1 MEPDRYE
8 SNNKL
13 YILGIICLISALSLF
28 FFSLYIAP
36 FLIWHLNYE
45 VPGIVTILAANFEQQ
60 YNMSEGQANTL
71 VWFIFFIPSLITGYI
86 AYYVSNRIDN
96 QIYKVGDAG
105 KEQERKNI
113 PPPVTRDISES
124 AGLAFKIIFL
134 MVAIVAIILLL
145 QLLVQI

>member
-1 MEPDRYE
+1 MEPDRYQ

-13 YILGIICLISALSLF
+13 YIIGIICLVLSLSLF

-45 VPGIVTILAANFEQQ
+45 VPSIVAILAANFEQQ
-60 YNMSEGQANTL
+60 YNFTEGQANTL

-96 QIYKVGDAG
+96 QIYRLGRE
-105 KEQERKNI
+105 EQQEKK
-113 PPPVTRDISES
+113 PASPQATREIRES

-145 QLLVQI
+145 QLLLQI